1 MEYIVYK
8 TTNLVNNKIYIG
20 VHKASGADKFGGYYG
35 CGVNIN
41 RPCSYK
47 NPRTLFQKAIS
58 EFGFDNFKREILYTY
73 STAEEAYNKE
83 KELVNK
89 DFIDLDTNYNMVVG
103 GMGGISFSREAYQF
117 NLEGVLIQKW
127 DNVISLAE
135 AYGTSVSSPYTA
147 LQFKESFRETFLSYD
162 ITIDATTFSKGNHP
176 KPTYQYNKSGKL
188 IAIYDSL
195 SEAGRANNLNES
207 IINTAIKYQQFRGG
221 YYFTNKLVDTFKKV
235 RGSRLTG
242 SKFYLYNNLGEFV
255 QEFACANDLQE
266 YFGLKSWAVLSK
278 KIHYSDGFYKNFRIL
293 TEYVD
298 SIESFE
304 YKQQAKTIL
313 VYDKQG
319 NFIGEYKSESSAAKE
334 LNCRKSQINRVLR
347 GVAYSHN
354 NYVFKWKS

>member
-1 MEYIVYK
+1 MEHIVYK

-20 VHKASGADKFGGYYG
+20 VHKAKGKDKFGGYYG

-41 RPCSYK
+41 FPASYK
-47 NPRTLFQKAIS
+47 NPKTLFQRAIV
-58 EFGFDNFKREILYTY
+58 EYGFNNFKREILYVFD
-73 STAEEAYNKE
+73 TAEEAYSKE
-83 KELVNK
+83 KELVNM
-89 DFIDLDTNYNMVVG
+89 DFVNLDTNYNMVIG
-103 GMGGISFSREAYQF
+103 GCGGNVAREVYQYT
-117 NLEGVLIQKW
+117 LKGDLIQKW
-127 DNVISLAE
+127 DSVINLAE
-135 AYGTSVSSPYTA
+135 AYGITITSPYTA
-147 LQFKESFRETFLSYD
+147 LQFKESFRDTFLSYD
-162 ITIDATTFSKGNHP
+162 ATIDVTTFSRGNHP
-176 KPTYQYNKSGKL
+176 KPTYQYNKNGKL

-235 RGSRLTG
+235 RGARLTG

-298 SIESFE
+298 SIEPFE
-304 YKQQAKTIL
+304 YKQQAKPIL

>member
-20 VHKASGADKFGGYYG
+20 VHKAKGEDKFGGYYS

-41 RPCSYK
+41 FPASYK
-47 NPRTLFQKAIS
+47 NPKTLFQKAIV
-58 EFGFDNFKREILYTY
+58 EYGFDNFKREILYVFN
-73 STAEEAYNKE
+73 TAEEAYSKE
-83 KELVNK
+83 KELVNI
-89 DFIDLDTNYNMVVG
+89 DFINLDTNYNMVVG
-103 GMGGISFSREAYQF
+103 GCGGNVSREVYQYTL
-117 NLEGVLIQKW
+117 NGDLIQKW
-127 DNVISLAE
+127 DSVINLAE
-135 AYGTSVSSPYTA
+135 TYGTTVNSPYTA
-147 LQFKESFRETFLSYD
+147 LQFRESFRDTFLSYD
-162 ITIDATTFSKGNHP
+162 NTIDVALFSKCNNP
-176 KPTYQYNKSGKL
+176 KPTYQYNKNGKL
-188 IAIYDSL
+188 IAVYDSL
-195 SEAGRANNLNES
+195 SAAGRANNLNES
-207 IINTAIKYQQFRGG
+207 IINTAIKYQQLRGG

-235 RGSRLTG
+235 KGTRLTG

-278 KIHYSDGFYKNFRIL
+278 KIHYNNGFYKNFRIL

-298 SIESFE
+298 NIEPFE
-304 YKQQAKTIL
+304 YKQQSKPVL

-334 LNCRKSQINRVLR
+334 LNCRKSGINRVLR

-354 NYVFKWKS
+354 NYIFKWKS